1 MKHHYLALATA
12 LLAATGVQADAKGTM
27 TVNGSG
33 AGAAIPV
40 SSISRITFDD
50 HTMNVATAD
59 GGSQAFDVN
68 ALSDI
73 TFDLSA
79 TGGVEKV
86 TANLDDDLTV
96 EALNGLL
103 TFTATSGGSIDVKV
117 YTTAGALTTAAA
129 GEGSVSV
136 DLTTLAKGVYLVR
149 ANNKTLKVAN

>member
-1 MKHHYLALATA
+1 MKHHYLALAAA
-12 LLAATGVQADAKGTM
+12 LLAATGMQADAKGTM

-40 SSISRITFDD
+40 SGISRITFDD
-50 HTMNVATAD
+50 HTMKVATAD

-68 ALSDI
+68 ALSNI

-79 TGGVEKV
+79 TGGVEKM
-86 TANLDDDLTV
+86 TANLDDLTV

-103 TFTATSGGSIDVKV
+103 TFTATSGVAIDVKV
-117 YTTAGALTTAAA
+117 YTTAGALTMAAT

-149 ANNKTLKVAN
+149 ANIKTLKVAN

>member
-59 GGSQAFDVN
+59 GGSQA
-68 ALSDI
+68 S
-73 TFDLSA
+73 TSMPSA
-79 TGGVEKV
+79 T
-86 TANLDDDLTV
+86 
-96 EALNGLL
+96 LL
-103 TFTATSGGSIDVKV
+103 STSPQ
-117 YTTAGALTTAAA
+117 
-129 GEGSVSV
+129 
-136 DLTTLAKGVYLVR
+136 R
-149 ANNKTLKVAN
+149 AEWKR

>member
-1 MKHHYLALATA
+1 MKHHYLALATV

-68 ALSDI
+68 ALSNI

-86 TANLDDDLTV
+86 TANLDDLTV

-103 TFTATSGGSIDVKV
+103 TFTAISGGSIDVKV
-117 YTTAGALTTAAA
+117 YTTAGALTMAAA

>member
-1 MKHHYLALATA
+1 MKHHYIALAVV
-12 LLAATGVQADAKGTM
+12 LLAASGMQADAKGTM
-27 TVNGSG
+27 VVNGSG
-33 AGAAIPV
+33 SGAGIPV

-50 HTMNVATAD
+50 HTMKVATAD

-68 ALSDI
+68 ALSNI

-86 TANLDDDLTV
+86 AANLDEDLTV
-96 EALNGLL
+96 EAFNGIL
-103 TFTATSGGSIDVKV
+103 TFTAPSGAAIDVKV
-117 YTTAGALTTAAA
+117 YTTAGTLTTAASGQGTLA
-129 GEGSVSV
+129 V

>member
-1 MKHHYLALATA
+1 MKHHYLALAVA

-68 ALSDI
+68 ALSNI

-86 TANLDDDLTV
+86 TANLDDLTV
-96 EALNGLL
+96 EACGGRL
-103 TFTATSGGSIDVKV
+103 TFTAPSGAAIDVKV
-117 YTTAGALTTAAA
+117 YTTAGALSMAAA
-129 GEGSVSV
+129 AEGTLTV

>member
-1 MKHHYLALATA
+1 
-12 LLAATGVQADAKGTM
+12 
-27 TVNGSG
+27 
-33 AGAAIPV
+33 
-40 SSISRITFDD
+40 
-50 HTMNVATAD
+50 MNVATAD

-68 ALSDI
+68 ALSNI

-96 EALNGLL
+96 EALNGHL
-103 TFTATSGGSIDVKV
+103 TFTAISAGSIDVKV
-117 YTTAGALTTAAA
+117 YTTAGALTMAAA